1 MLFLTA
7 TWENRVHEPRNLS
20 YGCGM
25 RWLHVSTLLLTAF
38 LVSISARAAD
48 EDTFAGC
55 LAGLEQRALTAGVS
69 EATIRDVIDN
79 VERVERVIRLDRN
92 QPEFTRTFADYYTRR
107 VTDARVRQG
116 RELFERH
123 RALLTEVQ
131 LQFGIPAHYLLAFW
145 GLETNFGG
153 YFGKIP
159 TTNALA
165 TLACDQ
171 RRAEFFSDEFVAALR
186 ILDAGDIERPNM
198 LGSWA
203 GAMGH
208 MQFLPSV
215 FLEYAIDGDGDGR
228 RNLWGSVP
236 DAMSSAGNFLRG
248 LGWQPGLRWGR
259 EIRLPQDFDYG
270 LAGRGN
276 RRPLAE
282 WVGLGVTDAYGG
294 ALPPLEIEAAVLVPA
309 GHEGP
314 AFFAYQNFDVI
325 MRWNR
330 SEYYAI
336 AVGRLAD
343 RIAGGV
349 PLTRDPDT
357 GGEPVTRDAV
367 RRLQQNLATLG
378 YDVGKPDGIFG
389 PATSSA
395 LSAFQQSRDVIADGH
410 LDSDAIALVSTAV
423 ERSADE

>member
-1 MLFLTA
+1 MH
-7 TWENRVHEPRNLS
+7 RVR
-20 YGCGM
+20 
-25 RWLHVSTLLLTAF
+25 VSFLLLF
-38 LVSISARAAD
+38 GILLSAPGRAAD
-48 EDTFAGC
+48 EAAFAGC
-55 LAGLEQRALTAGVS
+55 LAGLEQQALTAGVS
-69 EATIRDVIDN
+69 EATIRDVMGSI
-79 VERVERVIRLDRN
+79 ERVERVIQLDRN
-92 QPEFTRTFADYYTRR
+92 QPEFTRTFADYYERR

-116 RELFERH
+116 RELLARH
-123 RALLTEVQ
+123 KTLLDRVQ
-131 LQFGIPAHYLLAFW
+131 RQYGVPAQYLVAFW
-145 GLETNFGG
+145 GLETNFGS

-171 RRAEFFSDEFVAALR
+171 RRAEFFTGEFVAALR
-186 ILDAGDIERPNM
+186 ILDAGDIDRRSM

-215 FLEYAIDGDGDGR
+215 FLQYAIDGDGDGR

-236 DAMSSAGNFLRG
+236 DAMASAGNFLQG

-259 EIRLPQDFDYG
+259 EIRLPRNFDYG
-270 LAGRGN
+270 LAGRRN
-276 RRPLAE
+276 RRALSE
-282 WVGLGVTDAYGG
+282 WVGLGVTNAYGG
-294 ALPPLEIEAAVLVPA
+294 TLPPLDLEAAVLVPA

-314 AFFAYQNFDVI
+314 AFLAYQNFDVI

-367 RRLQQNLATLG
+367 RQLQEDLATLG
-378 YDVGKPDGIFG
+378 YDAGSPDGIFG

-410 LDSDAIALVSTAV
+410 LDSEAIALVSAAARTP
-423 ERSADE
+423 ADE